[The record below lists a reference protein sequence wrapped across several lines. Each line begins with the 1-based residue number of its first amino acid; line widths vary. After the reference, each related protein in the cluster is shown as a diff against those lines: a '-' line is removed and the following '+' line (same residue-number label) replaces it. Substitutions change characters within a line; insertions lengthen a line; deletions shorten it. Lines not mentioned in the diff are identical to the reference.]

1 MIKILC
7 VGKLKEQYWKD
18 ALMEYQK
25 RLLKYTKFSIIEVSD
40 ETGNHIPTILEQEKV
55 LLMKH
60 IDSKDYVVAMAIE
73 GKEISSI
80 ELSKMIDTIVVSY
93 SNIVFVI
100 GGSYGLHQDIKN
112 RANCLLSFSKLTFP
126 HQMFRILLLEQLYR
140 SYKIINHENYH
151 K

>member
-80 ELSKMIDTIVVSY
+80 DLSKMIDTIVLSY